1 MYNFHHFYYWS
12 ESPFVF
18 NHENI
23 RSTQEPFLGESSLSF
38 DELSRR
44 FSSQSSLTSFLS
56 MPPLSFLRGSAQNL
70 EEAGLSGAEG
80 ISLGDNCAIQ
90 SITSEGVAELPFLYP
105 AGWTLQP
112 LLGGAPPP
120 TSSEP
125 HLGTQGQLVIVC
137 DTRAG
142 RKSQRHFWA
151 TLNPRSTMKLSPALP
166 HFPAALPGG
175 SGVLLRDRIN
185 TCVRERF

>member
-23 RSTQEPFLGESSLSF
+23 RSTQEPFLVESSLSF

-80 ISLGDNCAIQ
+80 ISLMIIVRFSQSPLKVWQNRHSYTQLGEHCSLYWEESLPPLAVSPTWAPRDNWL
-90 SITSEGVAELPFLYP
+90 SYVTLGLTEKVRGTSEPLSIPEVPWNCHLPF
-105 AGWTLQP
+105 
-112 LLGGAPPP
+112 P
-120 TSSEP
+120 TSLLPCLVVQGCSSE
-125 HLGTQGQLVIVC
+125 T
-137 DTRAG
+137 
-142 RKSQRHFWA
+142 
-151 TLNPRSTMKLSPALP
+151 
-166 HFPAALPGG
+166 
-175 SGVLLRDRIN
+175 
-185 TCVRERF
+185 E